1 MARSAVRFCEVD
13 RQIEIAGWP
22 AEIACP
28 TGLRRS
34 QLPEWTGGS
43 AAEAPVPQRGRDH
56 KQVGF
61 VICRNRY
68 D

>member
-43 AAEAPVPQRGRDH
+43 AAEALVPQAYSSIMERWASSPKTGS
-56 KQVGF
+56 G
-61 VICRNRY
+61 
-68 D
+68 